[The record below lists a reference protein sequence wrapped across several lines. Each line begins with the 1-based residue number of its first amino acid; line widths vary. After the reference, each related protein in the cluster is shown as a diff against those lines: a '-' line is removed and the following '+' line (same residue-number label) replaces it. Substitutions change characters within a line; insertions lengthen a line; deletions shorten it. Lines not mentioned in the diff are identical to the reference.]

1 MQKLDYIQALEVI
14 KEELLVDKLYA
25 FFTEKTS
32 SGTKLYRSC
41 MPDLL
46 TVHINYTNMV
56 NGDDSIAEVLSLI
69 SGLQYVFDSQ
79 NFAKFVTH
87 VANTTDINNMQTNYA
102 KSFILAYKFV
112 IDLYYVNKNI
122 LLKDDIS
129 TNEDDELKQGLII
142 FRAKIDEDIQVE
154 KFTQIFKAISELIET
169 VCKLYQIQDKPT
181 IVLLDSGSDTN
192 IGVRT
197 SVGVAQDI
205 YKLFQEVFDY
215 IVNWRFARH
224 DREMRALVDGLS
236 IREKINAAKE
246 NHIITEEEAREY
258 THLVKSR
265 TDKLIGLGVAPR
277 KVLEDTIKTTGSN
290 GWLAFKAQY
299 LLEEHQQNGNQ
310 E

>member
-25 FFTEKTS
+25 LFSEKTS
-32 SGTKLYRSC
+32 SGTRTYSSY
-41 MPDLL
+41 MQDLL
-46 TVHINYTNMV
+46 TVNTNFSNLQKRQDNIGEVISHLDRLKSAFSPVKFAQFITAVAKVTDV
-56 NGDDSIAEVLSLI
+56 NAM
-69 SGLQYVFDSQ
+69 Q
-79 NFAKFVTH
+79 N
-87 VANTTDINNMQTNYA
+87 NYA
-102 KSFILAYKFV
+102 KQFLSAYKF
-112 IDLYYVNKNI
+112 IKDLYEVNKAI
-122 LLKDDIS
+122 LFKNNIS
-129 TNEDDELKQGLII
+129 TDEDSELEQGLII
-142 FRAKIDEDIQVE
+142 FRAKVDDEIQVE
-154 KFTQIFKAISELIET
+154 KYTQIFKAICELIET

-246 NHIITEEEAREY
+246 NNTITEDEAREY